1 MSYPSWLSPSDSDN
15 LHEDLADLTCEIS
28 IKQKLIEEL
37 ELSQRKLSALRSQ
50 YEGKLLALQTRINET
65 EVERDKVLSNL
76 GQFCTFRH
84 KMAMPAYLTM
94 TLTELF
100 AVPAFVFFKDF
111 FILLDA
117 TSKVMYL

>member
-1 MSYPSWLSPSDSDN
+1 MLYPRFLSPSDSDN

-50 YEGKLLALQTRINET
+50 YEGKLLALQTRISET

-76 GQFCTFRH
+76 GQ
-84 KMAMPAYLTM
+84 Y
-94 TLTELF
+94 
-100 AVPAFVFFKDF
+100 
-111 FILLDA
+111 
-117 TSKVMYL
+117 